1 MVIHSFQEKE
11 PSLYKSP
18 SLSSSPLLHQPKPSP
33 ISVLFSSLLMEVV
46 VDFEDYF
53 PSMVE
58 SMGAE
63 GFIME
68 LCNGFRLLMDVERGL
83 ITFES
88 LKRNSVVLGLN
99 DLRDDEIVG
108 MLSEGDLDG
117 DGALNQ
123 VEFCI
128 LMFRLSP
135 GLMYNNASKHWVDEY
150 I

>member
-1 MVIHSFQEKE
+1 
-11 PSLYKSP
+11 
-18 SLSSSPLLHQPKPSP
+18 
-33 ISVLFSSLLMEVV
+33 MEIDIA

-53 PSMVE
+53 PSMME
-58 SMGAE
+58 RLGAE
-63 GFIME
+63 GFIGE
-68 LCNGFRLLMDVERGL
+68 LCNGFRLLMDGERGL

-88 LKRNSVVLGLN
+88 LKRNSILLGLN
-99 DLRDDEIVG
+99 DMRDDEIIC

-135 GLMYNNASKHWVDEY
+135 GLVVENGSKQWVEEY
-150 I
+150 DVI

>member
-1 MVIHSFQEKE
+1 
-11 PSLYKSP
+11 
-18 SLSSSPLLHQPKPSP
+18 
-33 ISVLFSSLLMEVV
+33 MELDIA

-53 PSMVE
+53 PSMME
-58 SMGAE
+58 RLGAE
-63 GFIME
+63 GFIVE
-68 LCNGFRLLMDVERGL
+68 LCNGFRLLMDGERGL

-88 LKRNSVVLGLN
+88 LKRNSILLGLN
-99 DLRDDEIVG
+99 DMRDDEIVC

-135 GLMYNNASKHWVDEY
+135 GLMDNGSKQWVDEY
-150 I
+150 YVM